1 MQKILG
7 TSLLVSSVLM
17 TAGFT
22 TMAMGQDECSTAVTA
37 IAGGN
42 PFDTTTATTS
52 AQAVDD
58 TQCTGTFL
66 NWGVANKDVW
76 FKYTATESGL
86 LSINTCDA
94 ASFDTSI
101 VLYSGT
107 CAGLTQVACNGDG
120 TGLAGC
126 QGFYSNIS
134 GYAASAGD
142 YYIRIGGYDDGA
154 AGPDFGAGILSL
166 SFQAANEG
174 CLGATGDCGAVHT
187 EPGCSDAICCTSVC
201 EFDALCCLIGW
212 DQNCLDAA
220 VSLCGIFI
228 YSCVPGG
235 PANNCATNATNVGSA
250 DSVVAFSSI
259 SATTDGPGQLGSE
272 CASGSDNTFNDV
284 WFKFTAAANGTAAIS
299 TCGTVSFDNKLAVYD
314 MGTSPGTFNYNT
326 LPDVVVGC
334 IDDGASGTC
343 MTTEVVPTN
352 YAAELFVTVAVGHTY
367 LVRNGSYA
375 ETDSGTGS
383 VSFNLPE
390 PCALDAYTA
399 LEGEVCGTSTNDGCN
414 AGGVTEATSIGA
426 TIKGTFFL
434 ADDGA
439 GGLTRDTDFYSF
451 DVVGGD
457 QEVTISAKSASF
469 VTALILGGDITVAD
483 CAGISVLSTGAG
495 VCPTSASTCLSA
507 GSYFVFV
514 GMSFDNPVTACGS
527 GLFTDYSVSISSVP
541 ALCPE
546 SLSLTCD
553 APGPNTFS
561 TNVDPNLSTQG
572 LVACGVNPAFP
583 ACNTG
588 GTTANRWCKPF
599 PLGSVTGSISCLNI
613 GVFSVV
619 RDVNATNT
627 ACVNYGS
634 DIALPTTITI
644 YQDID
649 GAAPRNA
656 IVTAGDG
663 NDLAVVSQHALLI
676 PGGAYKGTINY
687 ATPLC
692 LDGVTGNLVVEMLNG
707 DFFTGVAGVPGAS
720 GYGLRPAG
728 NTPVGTTS
736 SGTYCRLS
744 CADASGQYVLCES
757 VGATFLA
764 NWVVEFNGDFSGC
777 GSNCPGDFNA
787 DGFITAADLSTLL
800 GAWGTPA
807 GDIDGDGNTSA
818 ADLSTLLG
826 AWGACP

>member
-42 PFDTTTATTS
+42 PFNTTTATTS
-52 AQAVDD
+52 PEAVSD
-58 TQCTGTFL
+58 TTCADSYL
-66 NWGVANKDVW
+66 NWGTANQDVW
-76 FKYTATESGL
+76 FKYTATESGV

-94 ASFDTSI
+94 ASFDTSM

-126 QGFYSNIS
+126 QTFYSNIS

-142 YYIRIGGYDDGA
+142 YYIRIGGYTPASGISA
-154 AGPDFGAGILSL
+154 SGAGVLSL

-174 CLGATGDCGAVHT
+174 CLGATGDCGAVHA

-201 EFDALCCLIGW
+201 EFDQLCCLIQW
-212 DQNCLDAA
+212 DQACLDAA
-220 VSLCGIFI
+220 VEFCGIFI
-228 YSCVPGG
+228 YSCVPSG

-272 CASGSDNTFNDV
+272 CNSGSDNTFNDV

-299 TCGTVSFDNKLAVYD
+299 TCGTVNFDNKLAVYD
-314 MGTSPGTFNYNT
+314 MGTSPATFNYNT

-334 IDDGASGTC
+334 IDDGASTTC
-343 MTTEVVPTN
+343 MTTQVPPTN

-367 LVRNGSYA
+367 LVRNGSF
-375 ETDSGTGS
+375 EEIDFGSGS
-383 VSFNLPE
+383 ISFNLPE
-390 PCALDAYTA
+390 PCALDANTA
-399 LEGEVCGTSTNDGCN
+399 LEGEVCGTATNDGCN

-426 TIKGTFFL
+426 TIKGTFNL
-434 ADDGA
+434 TDNGA

-451 DVVGGD
+451 DVIGGD

-469 VTALILGGDITVAD
+469 VTASILGGDITVAD
-483 CAGISVLSTGAG
+483 CAGITVLSTGAG
-495 VCPTSASTCLSA
+495 VCPTTASTCLSP

-514 GMSFDNPVTACGS
+514 GMSFDNPVTACNS
-527 GLFTDYSVSISSVP
+527 GVFNDYSVKISSVP
-541 ALCPE
+541 AQCPDVID
-546 SLSLTCD
+546 TVCQ
-553 APGPNTFS
+553 APGPDSRSSAVSMVLAGNFA
-561 TNVDPNLSTQG
+561 QG
-572 LVACGVNPAFP
+572 CATGCTA
-583 ACNTG
+583 TG
-588 GTTANRWCKPF
+588 GNTDCMWASSFSGATLPKE
-599 PLGSVTGSISCLNI
+599 ISCVNF
-613 GVFSVV
+613 GVAALRSEIVAGVCGYYTSDLAIPMQLSVY
-619 RDVNATNT
+619 RD
-627 ACVNYGS
+627 
-634 DIALPTTITI
+634 L
-644 YQDID
+644 D
-649 GAAPRNA
+649 GGAPRNV

-663 NDLAVVSQHALLI
+663 NDLQLI
-676 PGGAYKGTINY
+676 DFRDINVPGGLFVGNVDFTPPLCVENETTVVIVLSTPNLFQVGAPGVPVGSGYRAGVALSAAPLGTPTNLWLRYTVCTGAGLNVFTPTAY
-687 ATPLC
+687 ATATNALQWPI
-692 LDGVTGNLVVEMLNG
+692 ELNG
-707 DFFTGVAGVPGAS
+707 TVA
-720 GYGLRPAG
+720 
-728 NTPVGTTS
+728 
-736 SGTYCRLS
+736 
-744 CADASGQYVLCES
+744 
-757 VGATFLA
+757 
-764 NWVVEFNGDFSGC
+764 GC
-777 GSNCPGDFNA
+777 GSNCPADFNA
-787 DGFITAADLSTLL
+787 DGFVTAADLSTLL

>member
-37 IAGGN
+37 IVGGN
-42 PFDTTTATTS
+42 PFNTTTATTS
-52 AQAVDD
+52 PQAVSD
-58 TQCTGTFL
+58 TQCADTFL
-66 NWGVANKDVW
+66 NWGTANQDVW
-76 FKYTATESGL
+76 FKYTATESGV

-94 ASFDTSI
+94 ASFDTSM

-142 YYIRIGGYDDGA
+142 YYIRIGGYTPASGISES
-154 AGPDFGAGILSL
+154 GAGILSL
-166 SFQAANEG
+166 SFQAANAG
-174 CLGATGDCGAVHT
+174 CLGATGDCGAVHA

-201 EFDALCCLIGW
+201 EFDQLCCLIQW
-212 DQNCLDAA
+212 DQTCLDAA

-259 SATTDGPGQLGSE
+259 GATTDGPGQLGSE
-272 CASGSDNTFNDV
+272 CNSGSDNTFNDV

-299 TCGTVSFDNKLAVYD
+299 TCGTVNFDNKLAVYD

-343 MTTEVVPTN
+343 MTTEAVPTN

-367 LVRNGSYA
+367 LVRNGSFA
-375 ETDSGTGS
+375 ETDFGSGS
-383 VSFNLPE
+383 ISFNLPE
-390 PCALDAYTA
+390 PCVLDANTA

-426 TIKGTFFL
+426 TIKGTFNL
-434 ADDGA
+434 TDNGA

-451 DVVGGD
+451 DVIGAD
-457 QEVTISAKSASF
+457 QEVTISVKSASF
-469 VTALILGGDITVAD
+469 VTALILGGDITA
-483 CAGISVLSTGAG
+483 AGCTGVTTLSTGTGA
-495 VCPTSASTCLSA
+495 CPTSASACLSA

-514 GMSFDNPVTACGS
+514 GMSFDNPLTACGN
-527 GLFTDYSVSISSVP
+527 GVFNDYSLKISSVP

-561 TNVDPNLSTQG
+561 TNVDPDLSTQG
-572 LVACGVNPAFP
+572 LVACAVNPAFP
-583 ACNTG
+583 ACNGG

-613 GVFSVV
+613 GVFCVV

-627 ACVNYGS
+627 ACATYIS
-634 DIALPTTITI
+634 DIALPTVITI

-707 DFFTGVAGVPGAS
+707 DFNVGVAGVPGAS

-728 NTPVGTTS
+728 NTPAGTTS
-736 SGTYCRLS
+736 SNTYCRLS
-744 CADASGQYVLCES
+744 CADASQQYVLCES
-757 VGATFLA
+757 VGAAFIA
-764 NWVVEFNGDFSGC
+764 NWVVQFNGDFSGC
-777 GSNCPGDFNA
+777 GSNCPADFNA
-787 DGFITAADLSTLL
+787 DGFVTAADLSTLL